1 MYVDVDLMD
10 YEDYEDYL
18 VEYCIGPRRSFG
30 AGNHQISSGYGE
42 GSVIRREASRGE
54 EVESGHLDRYSTI
67 EQREDQGGQKGNE
80 ME

>member
-1 MYVDVDLMD
+1 MDVDVD
-10 YEDYEDYL
+10 YADYEDYL

-67 EQREDQGGQKGNE
+67 EQREDQRGQKGNE